1 MDFDFSESQEALRRA
16 VRGVIARRSPPEK
29 IREWEEQEIFPD
41 EVWEEMAAL
50 GWLGLVFPA
59 EYGGADGSMLD
70 LMVLLEEL
78 ALPEFELASAV
89 GLAVMGGRA
98 EERRVGEEGRSRG

>member
-1 MDFDFSESQEALRRA
+1 MDFGFTDSQEALRRTARA
-16 VRGVIARRSPPEK
+16 VITRRCPPER
-29 IREWEEQEIFPD
+29 IREWEEQEVFPD
-41 EVWEEMAAL
+41 GVWDEMAAL
-50 GWLGLVFPA
+50 GWLGLAFPA